1 MLVLVVVLR
10 VPKGFGG
17 SSCAP
22 PVPSSSPQSSC
33 PWQGTL
39 GSPSSLLCV
48 LELGRRSGLDPPPP
62 PWAASSHRLFV
73 K

>member
-1 MLVLVVVLR
+1 MPAPVAVLR

-33 PWQGTL
+33 PWQDTL

-48 LELGRRSGLDPPPP
+48 LELGRRSGLDPPPHLGLP
-62 PWAASSHRLFV
+62 HPTGSL
-73 K
+73 